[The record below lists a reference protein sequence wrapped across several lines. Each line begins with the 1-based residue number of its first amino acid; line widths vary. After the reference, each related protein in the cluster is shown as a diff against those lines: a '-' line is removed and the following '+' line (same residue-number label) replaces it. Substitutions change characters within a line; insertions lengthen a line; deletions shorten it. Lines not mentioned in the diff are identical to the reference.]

1 MSNVNIL
8 LARPIEESNLSMPS
22 CLSTR
27 MDWAGVFTP
36 SDIHMKKLYPFGNT
50 PNRGVEPLCAIMSFD
65 PDGLG
70 W

>member
-1 MSNVNIL
+1 MFKCEH
-8 LARPIEESNLSMPS
+8 PP
-22 CLSTR
+22 
-27 MDWAGVFTP
+27 G
-36 SDIHMKKLYPFGNT
+36 T